1 MIVNGFLISDDAEIA
16 NQFNRYFT
24 SVAEDLVNNIP
35 TTESHFK
42 NYLFEPNVKSIFMKP
57 TTPNEIQNIISTIKP
72 KLSCGIDNFPSKVIK
87 YTPKTILK
95 ALSHVFNISLAQ
107 GTFIS
112 SFKTAKVIPI
122 YKKGDSKIIQNYRPV
137 SLTSCFSKILEK
149 VVYLRLN
156 NFLEKKQLFL

>member
-1 MIVNGFLISDDAEIA
+1 MISDDAEIA

-42 NYLFEPNVKSIFMKP
+42 NYFSEPNVKSIFMKP
-57 TTPNEIQNIISTIKP
+57 TTPDEIQNIISAIKL
-72 KLSCGIDNFPSKVIK
+72 KLSCGIDNIPSKVIK
-87 YTPKTILK
+87 YTPKTFLK
-95 ALSHVFNISLAQ
+95 SLSHVFNLSLAL

-112 SFKTAKVIPI
+112 SLKTAKVIPI

-137 SLTSCFSKILEK
+137 SLLSCFSKILEK
-149 VVYLRLN
+149 VIYLRLN
-156 NFLEKKQLFL
+156 NFFEKKQLFL